1 LHRYGL
7 NLMDEE
13 STILEPYALERRQM
27 VADQIERRGLKNP
40 RLLQVF
46 RTVPRHEFVPEE
58 LRDRAYDDGPLP
70 IGLGQTISQPYIVAL
85 MTSLLE
91 LQGDETVLEIG
102 TGSGYQA
109 AILANMAYQ
118 VFTIERLPELAENA
132 KATLERLGYRNITVK
147 CADGSLGWIEAAPYR
162 AIMVTAAAAGL
173 PQPLADQLAVGGK
186 LVLPVGDYY
195 GQMLQLWTREPGGMA
210 HENII
215 PVSFVPLRGKHGW
228 RREDWSGFYEE
239 G

>member
-1 LHRYGL
+1 
-7 NLMDEE
+7 MDADA
-13 STILEPYALERRQM
+13 TTLEPYAFERRQM

-46 RTVPRHEFVPEE
+46 RAVPRHEFVPEE
-58 LRDRAYDDGPLP
+58 FRYRAYDDGPLP
-70 IGLGQTISQPYIVAL
+70 IGYGQTISQPYIVAL
-85 MTSLLE
+85 MTSLLD
-91 LQGDETVLEIG
+91 LQGDEKVLEIG

-109 AILANMAYQ
+109 AILARMALQ
-118 VFTIERLPELAENA
+118 VYTVERLPELAEKA
-132 KATLERLGYRNITVK
+132 KALLERSGYHNVTVL
-147 CADGSLGWIEAAPYR
+147 CADGSLGWTDAAPYK

-173 PQPLADQLAVGGK
+173 PQPLADQLEIGGK

-210 HENII
+210 HENIL

-228 RREDWSGFYEE
+228 RREDWSGFCEE